1 MIKTKRVYE
10 ESSPE
15 DGYRVLTERLWPRG
29 VSKERAA
36 LNKWLKGIAP
46 SHDLRIWF
54 NHEASKWE
62 EFQEQYRKELYGSES
77 VQQLLEIIE
86 EEKTVTLIFAAKNE
100 NYNSTKALKQFLEQ
114 LVSSDK

>member
-10 ESSPE
+10 QPSAD

-36 LNKWLKGIAP
+36 LNKWMKGIAP
-46 SHDLRIWF
+46 SHELRNWF
-54 NHEASKWE
+54 NHEESKWE
-62 EFQEQYRKELYGSES
+62 EFQEQYRKELFGSES

-86 EEKTVTLIFAAKNE
+86 EEETVTLIYAAKNE
-100 NYNSTKALKQFLEQ
+100 EYNSTKALKDFLKQF
-114 LVSSDK
+114 VSSGR